1 MNDVEWN
8 ELQRVWKSG
17 PPPAAPVAAELERL
31 GRGRRWAAAGIAFE
45 TAIALAGI
53 AFAVWTLTRA
63 GAFHVVTG
71 IATLMF
77 VAVTCAL
84 SFWARRVPQSRAD
97 DPVRR
102 ALGAARRHAQV
113 SVRLAAATIWA
124 LIGGVV
130 FAAAMLIARA
140 TLTANATLAG
150 YGAAGVILLFVAAW
164 LALAFRHYRRRSADL
179 VKLDAL
185 AAELD
190 R

>member
-31 GRGRRWAAAGIAFE
+31 GRGRRWAVAGIALE
-45 TAIALAGI
+45 IAMALAGV
-53 AFAVWTLTRA
+53 AVGMALLTRA

-97 DPVRR
+97 DPVSR

-124 LIGGVV
+124 LVGANV
-130 FAAAMLIARA
+130 FSAAMLIARA
-140 TLTANATLAG
+140 TLTADATLAG
-150 YGAAGVILLFVAAW
+150 YGAVGVIQLFIAAW
-164 LALAFRHYRRRSADL
+164 LALAFRHYRKRSADL
-179 VKLDAL
+179 AKLEAL